1 MKQSNWIFAAAAILT
16 ATLGF
21 LKYAGPAVATKP
33 DSGTEQNAV
42 TQSMAVEKGAK
53 LVIWTDPDWIP
64 FMNEVTRSFNQS
76 LGQSVE
82 FTVVAVSPMD
92 GTRRLIQD
100 GGTSR
105 VGDVVEIVHNALGEA
120 VNAGAVL
127 ENLVSAQRVAT
138 EFIPPAA
145 HAATYHDVVYG
156 FPTSFQ
162 TVALFYNRDILPKAP
177 ETFEELIAFAP
188 GFNDKVKNRYTLL
201 WGVQNYY
208 FSRMFLTLFG
218 GYEFGKNGTDP
229 RDFGIASD
237 AVVQGLTAMLELKK
251 AVNASSADLVN
262 PLVQRGLFSEGKVA
276 AVIEGPW
283 ASKALMESGRNVGVI
298 PIPTFKGRHPRTFST
313 VTLAVV
319 SSYSP
324 YPQAAQLFADYL
336 VSDAILKKRYEMIGS
351 VPTSKALLASIAPTA
366 SATTKALIQQAEY
379 ADAMPS
385 IPEMAFLW
393 SPMSGALVDAWN
405 NGKAPAD
412 VLKTAKD
419 IIDEQLK
426 LDQQEGK

>member
-1 MKQSNWIFAAAAILT
+1 MKQSSWIFTAAAVLT

-21 LKYAGPAVATKP
+21 LKYAGPTVATGP
-33 DSGTEQNAV
+33 DTGTEQSAV
-42 TQSMAVEKGAK
+42 AQSLAVEKGAK
-53 LVIWTDPDWIP
+53 LVIWTDPDWVP
-64 FMNEVTRSFNQS
+64 FMKDVTQSFNKE
-76 LGQSVE
+76 LGHTVE
-82 FTVVAVSPMD
+82 FDVIAVSPLN
-92 GTRRLIQD
+92 GVQRLIQD

-138 EFIPPAA
+138 DFIPPAA
-145 HAATYHDVVYG
+145 HAATYRDVVYG

-162 TVALFYNRDILPKAP
+162 TVALFYNKDLLPKAP
-177 ETFEELIAFAP
+177 ASFEELLAFAP

-201 WGVQNYY
+201 WGIQNYY

-218 GYEFGKNGTDP
+218 GYEFGKNGTDSK
-229 RDFGIASD
+229 DFGIASD
-237 AVVQGLTAMLELKK
+237 AAVQGLTAMLELKK
-251 AVNASSADLVN
+251 AANVSSADMVN
-262 PLVQRGLFSEGKVA
+262 PLVPRGLFSEGKVA
-276 AVIEGPW
+276 AIIEGPW
-283 ASKALMESGRNVGVI
+283 ASQALMESGRNVGVV

-324 YPQAAQLFADYL
+324 YPQAAQLFAAYL
-336 VSDAILKKRYEMIGS
+336 TSDAILEKRYNMLGS
-351 VPTSKALLASIAPTA
+351 VPPSKALIERVAPTA
-366 SATTKALIQQAEY
+366 SPTTKAIIQQAEY
-379 ADAMPS
+379 SDAMPS

-405 NGKAPAD
+405 NGKPAAE
-412 VLKTAKD
+412 VLKTAKG
-419 IIDEQLK
+419 IIDEQME